1 MNCNEYENL
10 ITEYLE
16 NRATPSQRNQME
28 SHLSECEKCREL
40 AEKER
45 AVIEQL
51 SKIPLE
57 QCPDEIIT
65 CVMESIQEHGMSFWK
80 RIHSWLMPGPS
91 MRYGVVSLAG
101 SLVILMLVLFLY
113 IPLQHRQSM
122 NEVKYSQEEIR
133 QATTEVRLAL
143 AYFAVY
149 SRKTET
155 VFEKIDLV
163 DPIIKPMEGEF
174 KKAIGKIP
182 YI

>member
-1 MNCNEYENL
+1 
-10 ITEYLE
+10 
-16 NRATPSQRNQME
+16 
-28 SHLSECEKCREL
+28 
-40 AEKER
+40 
-45 AVIEQL
+45 
-51 SKIPLE
+51 
-57 QCPDEIIT
+57 
-65 CVMESIQEHGMSFWK
+65 MSFWK
-80 RIHSWLMPGPS
+80 RIHSWLMPMPS

-163 DPIIKPMEGEF
+163 EPIIKPMEGEF